1 MCACNTVYLTERLG
15 VERIAL
21 VYGWSMGGQQAY
33 HWAALYPSIVAR
45 IAVVCGSAQ
54 PHRAIRFF
62 SKASN
67 MH

>member
-1 MCACNTVYLTERLG
+1 VNLTERLG

-33 HWAALYPSIVAR
+33 HWAALYPNIVAR
-45 IAVVCGSAQ
+45 IAVVCGSARTAPRNQ
-54 PHRAIRFF
+54 VF